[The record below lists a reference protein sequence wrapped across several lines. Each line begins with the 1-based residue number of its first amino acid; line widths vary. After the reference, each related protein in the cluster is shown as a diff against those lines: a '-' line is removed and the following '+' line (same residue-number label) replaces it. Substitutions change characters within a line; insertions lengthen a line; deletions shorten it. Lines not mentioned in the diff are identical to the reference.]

1 MNWKREW
8 WKIVLAV
15 GLFLVCLCLPVG
27 PEPSGHAVTE
37 GLGLVQWYA
46 QEQVI
51 LRLLPALFV
60 AGAITTFIGPA
71 WIMKYLGAGAN
82 KLAAY
87 TVAAVS
93 GTVLSVCSCKVL
105 PLFAGIYR
113 LGAGLGPAT
122 TFLYVGPA
130 ISILALVLTARVLG
144 FQLAAARAI
153 AAVGLSLVIGVAMQL
168 MFRREEADRMAA
180 APAPVATEPK
190 RKPWQTAVLFVP
202 LVGVLV
208 SANCCEPDPA
218 QSWTAALVAPRWIA
232 SGALAAIFAVAMVRW
247 LGLSWWKVVLAAVP
261 TAALAILFPREPVF
275 AGAAAI
281 VGLSALIAPDRG
293 EAGEWFAATWDFT
306 KQMLPLLAVGV
317 FVAGCLFGR
326 VGNEGLIPRRFV
338 EMLLGASP
346 EAFLAGAGLTGGTWE
361 AAVRAVWPLWTNL
374 FAAVLGTV
382 TYFATLTEV
391 PIVQGLETAGMGRGP
406 ALTLLLAGPAVSLP
420 TVLVVRSIMGT
431 RKTLVYVL
439 LVVVLSAA
447 AGTIYGTWWG

>member
-15 GLFLVCLCLPVG
+15 GLFLACLWLPVG
-27 PEPSGHAVTE
+27 PESSGRAVTE
-37 GLGLVQWYA
+37 GLGLVKWYA
-46 QEQVI
+46 REQVI

-60 AGAITTFIGPA
+60 AGAITTFIGPT
-71 WIMKYLGAGAN
+71 WIMKYLGARAN

-87 TVAAVS
+87 AVAAVS
-93 GTVLSVCSCKVL
+93 GSVLSVCSCKVL

-144 FQLAAARAI
+144 FELAAARAI
-153 AAVGLSLVIGVAMQL
+153 AAIGLSLIIGLVMHL
-168 MFRREEADRMAA
+168 IFRREEAARVA
-180 APAPVATEPK
+180 APMPVAAEPK

-218 QSWTAALVAPRWIA
+218 QSWTTALVAPRWIA
-232 SGALAAIFAVAMVRW
+232 SGILAAVFAVVAVRW
-247 LGLSWWKVVLAAVP
+247 LALAWWKVVLAAVP
-261 TAALAILFPREPVF
+261 TAALAMLFPREPVY

-281 VGLSALIAPDRG
+281 VGLSLIIAPDKG
-293 EAGEWFAATWDFT
+293 EAGDWFAATWDFT
-306 KQMLPLLAVGV
+306 KQMLPLLAVGI

-338 EMLLGASP
+338 EMLLGSSP
-346 EAFLAGAGLTGGTWE
+346 ETFLASVGQSGGAWE
-361 AAVRAVWPLWTNL
+361 AVVRAVWPLWTNL

-439 LVVVLSAA
+439 LVIVLSAA
-447 AGTIYGTWWG
+447 AGTVYGAWCG